1 MSVNAA
7 PAPIDVTLNNVTIY
21 IPMTYELSGADVEL
35 FGQQYTM
42 SGDRIV
48 VKDTL
53 NVASFYEA
61 GVGAWLK
68 YKQGA
73 AEDDFTAGPKD
84 AAKAAAIKT
93 DVVAAVHIADGTS
106 YDSSKKGSDKL
117 DCSGVFPGMEA
128 TWRNYHSL
136 QDFVLSYFANNILG
150 HPGALAAISN
160 DSVIRAKVTA
170 DFPPVLNEMATMVED
185 KCKVIVQQ
193 IMNQDLARFNL
204 DEKEVYQPVIFRAGD
219 KVILQLCLKDNT
231 YSLKTPAG
239 SPSNVVGGVTGAAS
253 ASAGA
258 SAAIKAT
265 TDYYLMEFTLA

>member
-1 MSVNAA
+1 MAIDMS
-7 PAPIDVTLNNVTIY
+7 LNNVTIY

-42 SGDRIV
+42 SGSKIV
-48 VKDTL
+48 VKDAL

-84 AAKAAAIKT
+84 AGKAAAIKT

-106 YDSSKKGSDKL
+106 YDASKKGSDKL
-117 DCSGVFPGMEA
+117 DCSGIFANTDPL
-128 TWRNYHSL
+128 WNSYHSL

-160 DSVIRAKVTA
+160 DSVIRASVTSK
-170 DFPPVLNEMATMVED
+170 FPPVLDEMATLAED

-204 DEKEVYQPVIFRAGD
+204 DEKDVYQPVVFRAGD
-219 KVILQLCLKDNT
+219 KVLLQIALKDNN
-231 YSLKTPAG
+231 YSLKDPAG
-239 SPSNVVGGVTGAAS
+239 SPAAVVGGVTVAQS
-253 ASAGA
+253 ASATTSLA
-258 SAAIKAT
+258 PIKAS

>member
-1 MSVNAA
+1 MSVNVA
-7 PAPIDVTLNNVTIY
+7 PARIDNTLGNVTIY

-35 FGQQYTM
+35 FGQQFTM

-53 NVASFYEA
+53 STAAFYEA

-68 YKQGA
+68 YKQGST
-73 AEDDFTAGPKD
+73 EDDFTAAPKD
-84 AAKAAAIKT
+84 GAKATAIKT
-93 DVVAAVHIADGTS
+93 AVVSAVHIADGTS
-106 YDSSKKGSDKL
+106 YVAGNKGSDKL
-117 DCSGVFPGMEA
+117 DCSGVFPGMDA
-128 TWRNYHSL
+128 SWYNYHSL

-160 DSVIRAKVTA
+160 DSTIRAKVTA
-170 DFPPVLNEMATMVED
+170 EFPPVLDEMATMAED

-204 DEKEVYQPVIFRAGD
+204 DEKDVYQPVIFRSGD
-219 KVILQLCLKDNT
+219 KVILQLALHDNT
-231 YSLKTPAG
+231 YSLKSPAG
-239 SPSNVVGGVTGAAS
+239 SPGSVVGGVTVAAS
-253 ASAGA
+253 ASSGSA
-258 SAAIKAT
+258 AAIKAT

>member
-1 MSVNAA
+1 MPVADAS
-7 PAPIDVTLNNVTIY
+7 LNTVTIY
-21 IPMTYELSGADVEL
+21 IPMTYELSGADIEL

-42 SGDRIV
+42 SGDLII

-61 GVGAWLK
+61 EVGAWLK

-84 AAKAAAIKT
+84 AAKATAIKDDIVT
-93 DVVAAVHIADGTS
+93 AVHIADGTS
-106 YDSSKKGSDKL
+106 YDASKKGSDKL
-117 DCSGVFPGMEA
+117 DASGIFAENGD
-128 TWRNYHSL
+128 WDHYHSL
-136 QDFVLSYFANNILG
+136 QDFVLSYFAKNILG

-160 DSVIRAKVTA
+160 DSAIRANVTA
-170 DFPPVLNEMATMVED
+170 NFPPVLNEMATMAED

-204 DEKEVYQPVIFRAGD
+204 DEKDVYQPVVFRAGD
-219 KVILQLCLKDNT
+219 KVLLQVALRDNT
-231 YSLKTPAG
+231 YSLKNPAG
-239 SPSNVVGGVTGAAS
+239 SPTTVVGGVTVAAS

-258 SAAIKAT
+258 SASIKAEV
-265 TDYYLMEFTLA
+265 DYYLMEFTLA